1 MADDEAAAR
10 RGPAPPRPRHP
21 GMAAT
26 MEHCCC
32 WDGNDGALMPLPLR
46 AKGPA
51 GARSGA
57 GGADG

>member
-10 RGPAPPRPRHP
+10 RGPAPPRSRPP

-32 WDGNDGALMPLPLR
+32 WDGNDGALLPLPLR
-46 AKGPA
+46 AEGL
-51 GARSGA
+51 A
-57 GGADG
+57 GGGERGGRG